1 MLVTYVEDGNP
12 DMIDGLINF
21 SKWEMVA
28 KVIREVLDYQPCPY
42 QFKAKQDVCAILY
55 NLPETSEAQERV
67 FWSLSKK
74 YEASANK

>member
-1 MLVTYVEDGNP
+1 
-12 DMIDGLINF
+12 
-21 SKWEMVA
+21 MVA
-28 KVIREVLDYQPCPY
+28 KVIREVLDYQLCPY
-42 QFKAKQDVCAILY
+42 QLKSKQEVCAVLY